1 MAQQTPIGYVPNSS
15 GEWFTYAKDSVT
27 AVCTSLGIEA
37 PRFDR
42 QEFATAVFSIMSEM
56 IGLVD
61 EAAGTVYD
69 AYLPTNL
76 TGNLLREF
84 ATLVGVDVNEGT
96 KSTVTLTCTA
106 WDRGAV
112 LLTKGSATA
121 SDGTNNFVAK
131 EDILIPAN
139 GTATGV
145 FEAVDVG
152 AISAAASTI
161 VYRVSGEAG
170 WTSVNNVAAATLG
183 TAADT
188 DTTIRSRI
196 QVGAGALGSR
206 SPLALEAGILRVDGV
221 TSARVF
227 YNDSTTT
234 NITVGGQS
242 IPPLNVAI
250 FVYPSTLTDAEKTD
264 VASEIF
270 ARLGVVPTRYI
281 PTTSGVSGVRAEF
294 ASTTSEQ
301 IFTEGFWW
309 MPTQEVGVRVTFF
322 SGTTPTSYDN
332 GGYFEL
338 VEEPTK
344 LAIREYFSGLRA
356 GDVVRY
362 QEIVGVVVDS
372 PFVGL
377 VTVEL
382 STNGGSTWSQVDVVT
397 DAVTFPILDE
407 DAFIV
412 QEI

>member
-1 MAQQTPIGYVPNSS
+1 MAQQTPIGYVTNSS

-84 ATLVGVDVNEGT
+84 AALVGVDVNEGT

-121 SDGTNNFVAK
+121 SDGTNKFVAK

-139 GTATGV
+139 GSATGV

-152 AISAAASTI
+152 AIAAAAGTI
-161 VYRVSGEAG
+161 VYRSSGEAG

-196 QVGAGALGSR
+196 QVGTGALGSR

-227 YNDSTTT
+227 YNDSTSA

-242 IPPLNVAI
+242 IPPLNVAV
-250 FVYPSTLTDAEKTD
+250 FVYPSTLTDAAKTN

-294 ASTTSEQ
+294 ASTTSAQ
-301 IFTEGFWW
+301 TFVEGFWW
-309 MPTQEVGVRVTFF
+309 MPTQAVGVRVTFQSNG
-322 SGTTPTSYDN
+322 SGYDN
-332 GGYFEL
+332 GGYFAL
-338 VEEPTK
+338 VEDTTK
-344 LAIREYFSGLRA
+344 EAVREYFSSLRA
-356 GDVVRY
+356 GDTVRL
-362 QEIVGVVVDS
+362 QEIIAAVVES
-372 PFVGL
+372 PFVGFAL
-377 VTVEL
+377 VET
-382 STNGGSTWSQVDVVT
+382 STNGGSSYAQVDVLV
-397 DAVTFPILDE
+397 DDVTFPILDE
-407 DAFIV
+407 TAFIV
-412 QEI
+412 REV